1 VATVLAALLAS
12 VVAVAGWIVNQALAR
27 RAIRRNLRIEYLLS
41 AYRRLEN
48 ASNRRMTVEH
58 EAQLEAAVADI
69 QLLGSVSQVALAS
82 TFAREFAD
90 TRQADTEPLLQD
102 LRASLR
108 SELLLDEVPPKRTY
122 LRISRAAEVDAGPS
136 ATTSSLIVWREQEE
150 RVLANLPERPVVQ
163 RAATTSPD
171 SPAIDDAA
179 LAAADPMAVVDA
191 WHSRLEHELRRLL
204 GTTSPNETSNLL
216 SLVQEGYA
224 SGLVTEASR
233 NAVEGLVVM
242 HNLARLDAT
251 RGHLDA
257 EQAQDYAA
265 LSEALIYALR
275 QPVKR

>member
-1 VATVLAALLAS
+1 
-12 VVAVAGWIVNQALAR
+12 
-27 RAIRRNLRIEYLLS
+27 
-41 AYRRLEN
+41 
-48 ASNRRMTVEH
+48 
-58 EAQLEAAVADI
+58 
-69 QLLGSVSQVALAS
+69 
-82 TFAREFAD
+82 
-90 TRQADTEPLLQD
+90 
-102 LRASLR
+102 
-108 SELLLDEVPPKRTY
+108 
-122 LRISRAAEVDAGPS
+122 
-136 ATTSSLIVWREQEE
+136 
-150 RVLANLPERPVVQ
+150 
-163 RAATTSPD
+163 
-171 SPAIDDAA
+171 
-179 LAAADPMAVVDA
+179 MAVVDA